1 MAIIAAQ
8 RAIQAI
14 SLTKLFYV
22 SVEFNVQVTYAV
34 NMTQITLHTI
44 KPMVIEKLQ
53 NLAQE
58 HQRSL
63 EEEISVILE
72 NAVGNQEESKGNT
85 FWDGL
90 LHFRQIIESEE
101 LIFTDD
107 DFANLRDRTIG
118 REIEL

>member
-1 MAIIAAQ
+1 
-8 RAIQAI
+8 
-14 SLTKLFYV
+14 
-22 SVEFNVQVTYAV
+22 
-34 NMTQITLHTI
+34 MTQITLHTI

-107 DFANLRDRTIG
+107 DFANLRDRTMG

>member
-1 MAIIAAQ
+1 LAIIAAQ